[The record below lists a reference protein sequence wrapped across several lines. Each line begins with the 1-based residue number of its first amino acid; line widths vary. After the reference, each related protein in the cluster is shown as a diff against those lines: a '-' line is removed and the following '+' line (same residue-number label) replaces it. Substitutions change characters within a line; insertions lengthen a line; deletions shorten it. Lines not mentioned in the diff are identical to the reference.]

1 MRSVQI
7 RQTILLIVL
16 TLVYLTFELGFNAR
30 LLDVVGG
37 GSTDDVHNIENY
49 GRTLSGI
56 AAALVVFQLMLR
68 RRARNEGQPGWKKIA
83 FWCGFTV
90 VAVFIGIKV
99 LVDGLVF
106 TRDAEFGRM
115 AMNTT
120 LLQRALLDGRVT
132 LTGLSD
138 DPAVFSKPEGKA
150 FLALFP
156 FMAVSVNNLEERIR
170 SEKEMLVRQSVAK
183 QIGAQNYLKSYQEA
197 IAQTHKK
204 WLQYAR
210 IPTSSDQGLRQEQD
224 KAWNEYRNSL
234 ARHRWTPQSVPENQ
248 RGKVVSNVRRKVPVP
263 PNWDPSDEATFRDA
277 VEQKYRSKMAST
289 ARSVTVQGDVIP
301 PGLSFAAFVARPGLQ
316 RELRNVLKLPAS
328 ATVAASYASQADFL
342 RLFDQAV
349 ALEAGKRLER
359 FSAAARELAPG
370 GRYHRD
376 AEDATRAAIVPP
388 VALFFSLLG
397 AIGHFSK
404 LLYLIATLVLLLGS
418 TSEVLSRRRAS
429 IATGVLLCALGSVWV
444 SLSMTDNSITRS
456 ELFGRMIGWMKYG
469 AGAGA
474 GAGQSQAGV
483 GSLLLS
489 NVIHVVA
496 VGQGYGYPLNEAIR
510 VDVLQGLK
518 YGYEPTK

>member
-7 RQTILLIVL
+7 KQTILLIVL

-37 GSTDDVHNIENY
+37 GSTEDVHNIENF

-68 RRARNEGQPGWKKIA
+68 RRTRNGGSTPSWKKIA
-83 FWCGFTV
+83 FWCVFTI
-90 VAVFIGIKV
+90 VAVFMGIKV
-99 LVDGLVF
+99 FVDGLVA

-156 FMAVSVNNLEERIR
+156 FMAVSVNNLEARIK
-170 SEKEMLVRQSVAK
+170 SEKEMLVRQAVAK
-183 QIGAQNYLKSYQEA
+183 QIGAQNYLKSYQDA

-210 IPTSSDQGLRQEQD
+210 IPTASDQGLRQEQD
-224 KAWNEYRNSL
+224 KAWNEYRRSL
-234 ARHRWTPQSVPENQ
+234 SRHGWTPQSVPAN
-248 RGKVVSNVRRKVPVP
+248 RRSAVVNKVRRQAPVP
-263 PNWDPSDEATFRDA
+263 PNWDPSDESTFRDA

-289 ARSVTVQGDVIP
+289 ARSVTVSGDVIP

-316 RELRNVLKLPAS
+316 RELRNGLKLPPS
-328 ATVAASYASQADFL
+328 AVVAQSYASQAEFL

-349 ALEAGKRLER
+349 ALEASKRLER
-359 FSAAARELAPG
+359 FSANARDLAPG
-370 GRYHRD
+370 GRFYAD

-404 LLYLIATLVLLLGS
+404 LLYLIATLVLLLG
-418 TSEVLSRRRAS
+418 TRSEVLSRRSAW
-429 IATGVLLCALGSVWV
+429 IATGVLVCAVSTLWLG
-444 SLSMTDNSITRS
+444 LSFTDNSITRS
-456 ELFGRMIGWMKYG
+456 DLFGRMLGWMKNG
-469 AGAGA
+469 PDATRQEAGI
-474 GAGQSQAGV
+474 
-483 GSLLLS
+483 GSLALS

-496 VGQGYGYPLNEAIR
+496 VGQGYGYPLNEHIR
-510 VDVLQGLK
+510 LNVLQGLT